1 MPDSFDLS
9 GRVAIIT
16 GASSGIGAATARR
29 FARAGASLVLSDFAA
44 DGHDIGAV
52 TADAKAAGA
61 EVEVVG
67 LDVRDMAAVTGLVD
81 VAMARFGRLDIA
93 IANAAIAR
101 VSPFGD
107 MSEADFATTLDV
119 DLTGVWRLFRAAV
132 GPMAAAGHG
141 RLLATTSTVGV
152 LEAWHAHAHYAA
164 AKAGITGMVRSLA
177 AELGPSGI
185 TVNCIAPGIIRT
197 PQTLDPVNSL
207 GAAGIEATAATQP
220 IRRVGT
226 PDDIAAAYQYL
237 ASDAGSFVT
246 GQVLVVDGGRTL
258 TR

>member
-1 MPDSFDLS
+1 MSDSFDLN

-44 DGHDIGAV
+44 DGHDIAAV
-52 TADAKAAGA
+52 AADATAAGVG
-61 EVEVVG
+61 VEVVG
-67 LDVRDMAAVTGLVD
+67 LDVRDMNAVAGLVET
-81 VAMARFGRLDIA
+81 AMGRFGRLDIA

-101 VSPFGD
+101 TAPFGE
-107 MSEADFATTLDV
+107 MTEAEFQGTIDV

-132 GPMAAAGHG
+132 GPMATAGQG

-152 LEAWHAHAHYAA
+152 IEAWHAHAHYAA

-185 TVNCIAPGIIRT
+185 TVNAIAPGIIRT
-197 PQTLDPVNSL
+197 PQTLDAVNSL
-207 GAAGIEATAATQP
+207 GPDGVEATAATQP

-246 GQVLVVDGGRTL
+246 GHVMVVDGGRTL